1 MRCRALALIEVRTPA
16 SPSSR
21 KPPLSSPA
29 PIDVRTRLGAVSL
42 VVAELERS
50 VSFYERVI
58 GLQMIERADGRAALG
73 VDGDA
78 LIELVEEPGAAPV
91 DRSTG
96 LFHLAL
102 LLPTRI
108 DLAAWVQHAI
118 DDQIRIEGASDHVVS
133 EAVYLSD
140 PDGHGIEIYADRSRE
155 VWAGKVQEL
164 MTTLALDL
172 PSLLAEVDPADP
184 TPYAGMPAGTTM
196 GHVHLKV
203 AEVPAAIEW
212 FRDVLGFELMATFG
226 PQAAF
231 LGANGYHHH
240 IGANTW
246 MSSGEGP
253 SGPGTA
259 RLGHLTIILPD
270 APELERLLDQVRAAG
285 GEPLELD
292 GVWHVRDPSGT
303 AVRLAV

>member
-1 MRCRALALIEVRTPA
+1 MRTTP
-16 SPSSR
+16 
-21 KPPLSSPA
+21 
-29 PIDVRTRLGAVSL
+29 PIDARTRLGAVRL
-42 VVAELERS
+42 VVAELDRS
-50 VSFYERVI
+50 VPFYERAI
-58 GLQMIERADGRAALG
+58 GLRVQERGDGHAVLG
-73 VDGDA
+73 VGGEA
-78 LIELVEEPGAAPV
+78 LVELIEEPGAAPV

-118 DDQIRIEGASDHVVS
+118 DDRIPVEGASDHVVS
-133 EAVYLSD
+133 EAIYLSD
-140 PDGHGIEIYADRSRE
+140 PDGHGIEIYADRGRH
-155 VWAGKVQEL
+155 VWEDKVQEL

-184 TPYAGMPAGTTM
+184 TPYPGMPAGTTM

-203 AEVPAAIEW
+203 AEIPATIAW
-212 FRDVLGFELMATFG
+212 FRDVLGFELMATYG

-246 MSSGEGP
+246 MSGGHGP

-259 RLGHLTIILPD
+259 RLGHVTVVLPD
-270 APELERLLDQVRAAG
+270 AAARERVLEQIRGAG
-285 GEPLELD
+285 GEPVELD
-292 GVWHVRDPSGT
+292 DAWQVADPSGN
-303 AVRLAV
+303 AVRLVVG

>member
-1 MRCRALALIEVRTPA
+1 MSTA
-16 SPSSR
+16 
-21 KPPLSSPA
+21 A

-42 VVAELERS
+42 VIADLERS
-50 VSFYERVI
+50 VPFYEQVI
-58 GLQMIERADGRAALG
+58 GLQLIDRADGHATLGIDGEAL
-73 VDGDA
+73 V
-78 LIELVEEPGAAPV
+78 ELVEEPGAMGV

-102 LLPTRI
+102 LLPTRV

-118 DDQIRIEGASDHVVS
+118 DDRIPVEGASDHIVS
-133 EAVYLSD
+133 EAIYLSD
-140 PDGHGIEIYADRSRE
+140 PDGHGIEIYADRGRE
-155 VWAGKVQEL
+155 VWEGKVQEL

-184 TPYAGMPAGTTM
+184 TPYAGMPSGTTM

-203 AEVPAAIEW
+203 AEIPATIEW
-212 FRDVLGFELMATFG
+212 FRDVLGFELMATYG

-231 LGANGYHHH
+231 LAANGYHHH

-246 MSSGEGP
+246 MSGGRGP

-259 RLGHLTIILPD
+259 RLGHVTVILPD
-270 APELERLLDQVRAAG
+270 DAERERVVEQVRAAG
-285 GEPLELD
+285 GEPVEIAGSWQVL
-292 GVWHVRDPSGT
+292 DPSGN
-303 AVRLAV
+303 AVRLVAG